1 MSRKSIFT
9 ILTLSVLLLSLTSI
23 HALGCLDQ
31 SQVEEPWWV
40 AIRLPGKSPRTMIKY
55 DAPSQSWVPTLG
67 DDNGEVFLKRLLAQV
82 DPSTDYYMAFNDEH
96 PKLNGGAISLGS
108 GTAHA
113 KGLMVVDKNWT
124 GFYLHHSVPKYPAF
138 SPQAGFDYTTPP
150 TSHYGQHFM
159 CLTIKTK
166 ATADLLRTQFKLE
179 NVSIYA
185 DNFPTTTD
193 SPTTD
198 AGLTTPRLLTKTLKL
213 QSQQVSIVDLTND
226 WKMFTKPPSDL
237 ILLWDDSVTPYYK
250 DSLLTETWGR
260 PYSAD
265 VCDKSGD
272 EVSNIHH
279 LKVSI
284 PAGVHE
290 WRDTLDHSKWGLFL
304 NINVICVG
312 DMNRM
317 DSQAK
322 RGGSAFCRED
332 AGLYQAFKGMIENDG
347 CGLVAPDV

>member
-1 MSRKSIFT
+1 M
-9 ILTLSVLLLSLTSI
+9 
-23 HALGCLDQ
+23 
-31 SQVEEPWWV
+31 
-40 AIRLPGKSPRTMIKY
+40 AIRLPGKTPRTMIKY

-67 DDNGEVFLKRLLAQV
+67 DDNGEIFLKRLLAQV

-96 PKLNGGAISLGS
+96 PKLNGGLTSLES

-113 KGLMVVDKNWT
+113 KGLMVVDKNYT

-138 SPQAGFDYTTPP
+138 TPQSGFDFTTPP

-159 CLTIKTK
+159 CLSIKTK
-166 ATADLLRTQFKLE
+166 ATVDLLRKQFALE
-179 NVSIYA
+179 NVSVYA
-185 DNFPTTTD
+185 DNFPTSLDSATTG
-193 SPTTD
+193 
-198 AGLTTPRLLTKTLKL
+198 AGLNTPRILTKMLKF
-213 QSQQVSIVDLTND
+213 QSQEVAIVDLTDD

-237 ILLWDDSVTPYYK
+237 ILLWDDSVAPHYA

-265 VCDKSGD
+265 KCDLKGGK
-272 EVSNIHH
+272 VSNIHH
-279 LKVSI
+279 LKV
-284 PAGVHE
+284 AVGGAVHE
-290 WRDTLDHSKWGLFL
+290 WRDTKDHCKWGLFM
-304 NINVICVG
+304 NKNVVCVG

-322 RGGSAFCRED
+322 RGGSAFCKED
-332 AGLYQAFKGMIENDG
+332 AGLYKAFKGMIENDG